1 MGWYFFL
8 RLNITLIGRVAIRLL
23 LAFLMSGK
31 GCTAPVKKK
40 SETPLKS
47 ELSLTKVCTAA
58 RTVPVIF
65 WTRTPL
71 SGWLCPVF
79 KRYHGRRLTVND
91 TQCVNERKVCA
102 RERTVVRSKGKHFLK
117 AAYERRERRPG
128 VLSVKL
134 KTNTNKN
141 ASTPIVCCFFQISSI
156 HDYLLP
162 QQLQAAHCCIYCYG
176 NTEGAVCGRYRRT
189 LGYSRGWNIL
199 LYPPT
204 ARRASFLPMFLGMA
218 NPLSSLNTFLRVL
231 CTRLQSQCCI
241 STTLTAQSGA
251 TTASQNTGW
260 EASGG
265 VVVDTDKLSVIE
277 IEKKLFDRRLPVRD
291 RCSSTRESF
300 QSRLWTLRLCRVS
313 EVCDVYSAIE
323 QEILLPVVLR
333 SRTVFV
339 CT

>member
-141 ASTPIVCCFFQISSI
+141 ASTPIVCCCFQISSI
-156 HDYLLP
+156 HDYFVY
-162 QQLQAAHCCIYCYG
+162 IYIYI
-176 NTEGAVCGRYRRT
+176 YIT
-189 LGYSRGWNIL
+189 L
-199 LYPPT
+199 
-204 ARRASFLPMFLGMA
+204 
-218 NPLSSLNTFLRVL
+218 
-231 CTRLQSQCCI
+231 
-241 STTLTAQSGA
+241 
-251 TTASQNTGW
+251 TTASRSLLYLLLWKYRRGSVWAISAHVRILTWMEYFTISTHCATRLIFADVPRHGKPPF
-260 EASGG
+260 EFEHFFASALYETTKS
-265 VVVDTDKLSVIE
+265 VLHIYYTDGAKWCNNRESKHRLGS
-277 IEKKLFDRRLPVRD
+277 FRWRCRRHWQTLGNRD
-291 RCSSTRESF
+291 RKKIIRQKATRA
-300 QSRLWTLRLCRVS
+300 W
-313 EVCDVYSAIE
+313 
-323 QEILLPVVLR
+323 PVFFHARIFSVPAVN
-333 SRTVFV
+333 SPFMP
-339 CT
+339 C